1 MVNSQS
7 SHPHDKQCKIYM
19 VSNIQ
24 THIHI
29 YVHTFQILP
38 TIVKI
43 YIYILHT
50 PIYLYVKA
58 YMHTNI
64 HTRTKKRQYARSHK
78 YFFLFISSPTLT
90 REECHCDINKTKV
103 YCFRKTRQSRECP
116 QPFSLSVTHNHSLR
130 TGFLSNVSNVSNV
143 IPGKNPSVFSF
154 SLKHGFKELR
164 KSQGF
169 LKFKGQEV
177 IVKTRI

>member
-1 MVNSQS
+1 MY
-7 SHPHDKQCKIYM
+7 I
-19 VSNIQ
+19 
-24 THIHI
+24 IH
-29 YVHTFQILP
+29 
-38 TIVKI
+38 K
-43 YIYILHT
+43 

-58 YMHTNI
+58 CMHTNI
-64 HTRTKKRQYARSHK
+64 HTQTKKKDSMHVRISI
-78 YFFLFISSPTLT
+78 FLFISSPTLT